1 VNRYLIGLCAAATL
15 LTASQPAKAVWH
27 NTREVVLGTANTLEQ
42 GELIIGILMPAV
54 YGITDDLM
62 LTIHPISWALLS
74 PNASLRLRLLD
85 EEIIRLSIT
94 VGGAGTVL
102 DAGDTSVPADPRR
115 PRGHVAGGM
124 LATFD
129 VGGGVL
135 ISANAGYQRDFA
147 PSDND
152 FTWSAG
158 VNWVI
163 SESSMVV
170 LQGGFNW
177 SFEREEIDAEQ
188 VSISYVHA
196 FDVVRIAVGIVYG
209 NFPVALI
216 ERRTNTTVDSA
227 IDVGG
232 RSASNEAVV
241 LLQDVPVW
249 PTLDVFWRF

>member
-1 VNRYLIGLCAAATL
+1 MRGALTKICVAIVLIT
-15 LTASQPAKAVWH
+15 TTSPALAVWH

-42 GELIIGILMPAV
+42 GELIIGVLMPAV

-74 PNASLRLRLLD
+74 PNGTLRFRLLN
-85 EEIIRLSIT
+85 EELVRLSIT

-115 PRGHVAGGM
+115 PRGHVAGGLM
-124 LATFD
+124 TTFD
-129 VGGGVL
+129 TGGGIL
-135 ISANAGYQRDFA
+135 LTATAGYQRDFA
-147 PSDND
+147 PADND

-163 SESSMVV
+163 TESSMVV
-170 LQGGFNW
+170 LQGGFHW
-177 SFEREEIDAEQ
+177 SFDRSEIDAEQ

-196 FDVVRIAVGIVYG
+196 FDVVRVAVGVVYG

-216 ERRTNTTVDSA
+216 ERRTNTTIDSA
-227 IDVGG
+227 IDVSG

-241 LLQDVPVW
+241 LLRDVPVW